1 MSHVHMTVRKFNLID
16 TSKNHEVQKG
26 NDQDNILIF
35 NFNYIMQNML
45 AKVDTSAED
54 KTPR

>member
-1 MSHVHMTVRKFNLID
+1 MTPRKFNLIY
-16 TSKNHEVQKG
+16 TSKKHGVRKEK
-26 NDQDNILIF
+26 DQDNILIF

-54 KTPR
+54 KTSR

>member
-1 MSHVHMTVRKFNLID
+1 MTARKFNLID
-16 TSKNHEVQKG
+16 TSKNHGVRKG
-26 NDQDNILIF
+26 KDQDNILIF